1 MPPDSPTLTALLA
14 AATPGEWVWKIR
26 PRRHSLRVMTPKDGC
41 LEAYWPILETDGD
54 YDEAEYRGATE
65 ADRGLLA
72 LARPLAEE
80 VIRLRAELSKAVA
93 LYCDEAREK
102 NAANAQLS
110 DIRNLLRV
118 HGIGE
123 GEDVVGELRAWLN
136 APERKVIAALESR
149 LAATWPK
156 GDEG

>member
-80 VIRLRAELSKAVA
+80 VIRLRAEAADLRAQLQA
-93 LYCDEAREK
+93 AREDHATDLRK
-102 NAANAQLS
+102 AAAEFAAC
-110 DIRNLLRV
+110 IA
-118 HGIGE
+118 
-123 GEDVVGELRAWLN
+123 ED
-136 APERKVIAALESR
+136 RKVIDGIESR

-156 GDEG
+156 GDE